1 MNQQIE
7 PLPYVELEKKI
18 GYVFRNK
25 DYLLIALTHSS
36 YVNEIKQK
44 SAVRS
49 NERLEF
55 LGDSILSVI
64 VSEHIYRSL
73 PELDE
78 GYLTRIRAN
87 VVCEN
92 SLSAFA
98 REIDLGNYL
107 RMGHGE
113 VVTNGRDRK
122 STVADA
128 FEALLAA
135 IYLDGGMDQARR
147 FLMPRIKNAISKLAK
162 GGNEDYKSRLQKIVQ
177 QTPEELLE
185 YLPVSEEGPPHDRVF
200 TFRVM
205 LNSNCLGEG
214 SGRTKREA
222 EQNAAREALLVLG
235 ELDEDPS

>member
-1 MNQQIE
+1 MEHRIE
-7 PLPYVELEKKI
+7 PLSYLELEKNI

-25 DYLLIALTHSS
+25 DFVITALTHSS
-36 YVNEIKQK
+36 YVNETKK
-44 SAVRS
+44 ANSRS

-64 VSEHIYRSL
+64 VSEYIYRSS

-87 VVCEN
+87 IVCEN
-92 SLSAFA
+92 SLSEFA
-98 REIDLGNYL
+98 KEIDLGSYL
-107 RMGHGE
+107 LMGHGE
-113 VVTNGRDRK
+113 AVSNGRERK

-135 IYLDGGMDQARR
+135 IYLDGGMEQAKK
-147 FLMPRIKNAISKLAK
+147 FLLPRVKSALAKISKV
-162 GGNEDYKSRLQKIVQ
+162 GNEDYKSRLQKIVQ

-185 YLPVSEEGPPHDRVF
+185 YILLSEEGPPHDRVF
-200 TFRVM
+200 TFKVM

-214 SGRTKREA
+214 KGRTKREA
-222 EQNAAREALLVLG
+222 EQNAAREALIVLG
-235 ELDEDPS
+235 ELDENPS

>member
-1 MNQQIE
+1 MNQLIE
-7 PLPYVELEKKI
+7 PLHYTELEKKI

-25 DYLLIALTHSS
+25 DFVLTALTHSS
-36 YVNEIKQK
+36 FVNETKQRTAY
-44 SAVRS
+44 SS

-92 SLSAFA
+92 SLSEFA
-98 REIDLGNYL
+98 REIDLGSYL

-113 VVTNGRDRK
+113 AVSNGRDRK

-135 IYLDGGMDQARR
+135 IYLDGGMEQAKR
-147 FLMPRIKNAISKLAK
+147 FLMPRIKGAISKLAK

-185 YLPVSEEGPPHDRVF
+185 YVPVSEEGPPHDRVF

-214 SGRTKREA
+214 RGRTKREA
-222 EQNAAREALLVLG
+222 EQHAAREALAVLG
-235 ELDEDPS
+235 ELDEEPS